1 MMRAA
6 NALIRRTVAEDAPAL
21 AGLLRTLE
29 RFDWLR
35 DEPPAVAVARVR
47 SQLERAAGDGS
58 YSVYVAA
65 APGGGL
71 VGYAAVHWLPY
82 FILRGP
88 EGYVSELFL
97 SPEARGRGVGSRLLE
112 AVIEEARARGCSRLS
127 LLNNRRRES
136 YERGFYAAR
145 GWQER
150 GDMANFVLFLDR

>member
-6 NALIRRTVAEDAPAL
+6 NTLIRRAVVEDAPAL
-21 AGLLRTLE
+21 AALLRTLE

-35 DEPPAVAVARVR
+35 DEPAAAAVARVR
-47 SQLERAAGDGS
+47 GQLERAGGDGS
-58 YSVYVAA
+58 YTIYVAA
-65 APGGGL
+65 GAGGEL

-82 FILRGP
+82 FILPGP
-88 EGYVSELFL
+88 EGFVSELFL

-136 YERGFYAAR
+136 YERGFYTGR

-150 GDMANFVLFLDR
+150 GDMANFVLFLKQ